1 MGQESAEIW
10 TAQTLL
16 QPGRFLPPTSPGDN
30 SILTA
35 LGGVGSHLA
44 SCGGAPIYGAFPS
57 FLRSVVMSKIEVYST
72 AVCPYCV
79 AAKNLLKARG
89 LEWTE
94 VRVDTDPSQ
103 REAMLARSGGARTVP
118 QIFINDHHVGGFD
131 DLAAADRSGKL
142 AQLLEA
148 EA

>member
-1 MGQESAEIW
+1 
-10 TAQTLL
+10 
-16 QPGRFLPPTSPGDN
+16 
-30 SILTA
+30 
-35 LGGVGSHLA
+35 
-44 SCGGAPIYGAFPS
+44 
-57 FLRSVVMSKIEVYST
+57 MSKIEVYST

-131 DLAAADRSGKL
+131 ELAAADRSGKL

-148 EA
+148 GA